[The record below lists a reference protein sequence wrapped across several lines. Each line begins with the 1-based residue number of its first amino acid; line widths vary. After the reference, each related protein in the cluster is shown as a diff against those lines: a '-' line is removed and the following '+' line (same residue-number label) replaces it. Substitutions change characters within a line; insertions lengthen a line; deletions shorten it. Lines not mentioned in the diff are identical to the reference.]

1 MLSMKGREPY
11 LKMQIWCDDP
21 HGVDK
26 LRMWENGLNESR
38 KRRSSSSN
46 CPSPS
51 DSPPIVSG
59 EKRFKVEG
67 LHSAAAAEKMILEKT
82 QQQQM
87 EKMILEKSQMEKLI
101 LEKSQMEKILEKSQM
116 EKVLEKSQMEK
127 ILEKSQMEKLLEKTL
142 PPNLTGGS
150 NPSSIQPPQPFDLL
164 KLWFASQ
171 QQNPGMAAALAASM
185 SQPGGMGGLGAALA
199 GAGLAGLP
207 SNVGVLEKTTD
218 NEDTK
223 SDCGSEKGPRRKS
236 TTPQQYLGSHDESTN
251 D

>member
-11 LKMQIWCDDP
+11 IKMQIWLDDA

-26 LRMWENGLNESR
+26 LRIWENGLSESR

-51 DSPPIVSG
+51 DSPPAIGS
-59 EKRFKVEG
+59 
-67 LHSAAAAEKMILEKT
+67 AEKKVKIEVEKILEKT
-82 QQQQM
+82 QQQQQQGASQ
-87 EKMILEKSQMEKLI
+87 ILEKTQNS
-101 LEKSQMEKILEKSQM
+101 
-116 EKVLEKSQMEK
+116 
-127 ILEKSQMEKLLEKTL
+127 
-142 PPNLTGGS
+142 
-150 NPSSIQPPQPFDLL
+150 SSIQPPQPFDLL

-185 SQPGGMGGLGAALA
+185 GGMGAGLPPGLGAALA
-199 GAGLAGLP
+199 AGGLTGP
-207 SNVGVLEKTTD
+207 LLPGSGGVLEKTTD

-223 SDCGSEKGPRRKS
+223 SDCSEKGPRRKS
-236 TTPQQYLGSHDESTN
+236 STPQQYLGSHDESTN

>member
-67 LHSAAAAEKMILEKT
+67 PHSAAVAEKMILEKT

-101 LEKSQMEKILEKSQM
+101 
-116 EKVLEKSQMEK
+116 LEKSQMEK

-223 SDCGSEKGPRRKS
+223 SDCSEKGPRRKS